1 MKPTAPRRLRGMHNG
16 AMNRDTLTRR
26 NWLLHCGM
34 WVGTSAMHSAW
45 ATDTPEEE
53 DMGPGRA
60 VSMEQLLTMLKPH
73 FPVGYQVP
81 GFLTLRVQQPRL
93 KLLPQDNR
101 MHADM
106 AVVADGPALNRAQT
120 GQLNVGFG
128 LRYEASDRTVRAHQ
142 LRFNSL
148 QFAGLR
154 PEAVSLIQV
163 YGPALTEAALQEVVL
178 HQLEPR
184 DLTMLDAL
192 GLQPGAI
199 RITATG
205 LHINFEPKRL

>member
-1 MKPTAPRRLRGMHNG
+1 MNHN
-16 AMNRDTLTRR
+16 TLTRR
-26 NWLLHCGM
+26 NWLLRSGLL
-34 WVGTSAMHSAW
+34 VGATALPSAW
-45 ATDTPEEE
+45 ATEAMGD
-53 DMGPGRA
+53 DSRGPGRA
-60 VSMEQLLTMLKPH
+60 VTMAQLLTMLKPH

-93 KLLPQDNR
+93 DLLPEDNR
-101 MHADM
+101 MNADM
-106 AVVADGPALNRAQT
+106 DVVADGPALNRAQT

-148 QFAGLR
+148 MFPGLR
-154 PEAVSLIQV
+154 PEASALIQV

-192 GLQPGAI
+192 GLRPGKI
-199 RITATG
+199 SITDSG
-205 LHINFEPKRL
+205 LHIGFEPKPL